1 MLRISFACRFLKK
14 QNIIMN
20 SKQYKS
26 HMNNAYETIEVSF
39 SKVIGVCLCTH
50 YVPFLLAV

>member
-1 MLRISFACRFLKK
+1 MLQIGFACRLLKK

-26 HMNNAYETIEVSF
+26 HMNNAYETIEVYF
-39 SKVIGVCLCTH
+39 SKVIGVCLYTH
-50 YVPFLLAV
+50 YVPFLLAL